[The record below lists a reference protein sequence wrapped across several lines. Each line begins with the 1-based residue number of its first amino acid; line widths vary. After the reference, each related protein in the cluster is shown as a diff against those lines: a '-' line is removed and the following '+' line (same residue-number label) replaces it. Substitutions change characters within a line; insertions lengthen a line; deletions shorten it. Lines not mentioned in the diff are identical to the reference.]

1 MAWEVGEREGRGPGN
16 PPRPWCRHC
25 LRLRLCSQGRVALQA
40 RGSFRATSAPARR
53 QPLLKTVP
61 CLSCPCPTE
70 PGPHS
75 CRPQGRHR
83 PGPGQRVRPSRLH
96 ASNTRSSAKHR
107 SEPSSPTTEPL
118 GSKHSSSRSL
128 LLASSLRGDPLRR
141 RLPDLSPA
149 LLPTGERGSS
159 RAQSHC
165 PGDTAAGATKP
176 MGERTRQSSPVK
188 ACVTNRPFSR
198 ALAFAYKA
206 KGPVSCRQHCR
217 NVPGLPGEGTK
228 GPWEGQSLIPGQ
240 PSLPCRSD

>member
-1 MAWEVGEREGRGPGN
+1 MALGT
-16 PPRPWCRHC
+16 
-25 LRLRLCSQGRVALQA
+25 L
-40 RGSFRATSAPARR
+40 
-53 QPLLKTVP
+53 
-61 CLSCPCPTE
+61 
-70 PGPHS
+70 
-75 CRPQGRHR
+75 
-83 PGPGQRVRPSRLH
+83 PGPGAGTASGSGSAAREGWPCRPGAVSGLLQPQQDGSLSSKQSLVSAAPALQSQAHTPAGPKDVTDQDQANESGPRACTPPTH
-96 ASNTRSSAKHR
+96 AAARSIAQSLPLPPQ
-107 SEPSSPTTEPL
+107 SPL
-118 GSKHSSSRSL
+118 GASTRRPPPCFSL
-128 LLASSLRGDPLRR
+128 PALRGDPLRR